1 MAELLPSNYITN
13 NSNSSNAYYD
23 RDSCLFSILLQYL
36 RTNQLVIDN
45 NDALIENLLN
55 ECDYYK
61 FNKLKSG
68 IINQKKNKQI
78 ITKSVKNLECLSNIL
93 SQGYSVTNIIPEKKD
108 GYIVMLKP
116 SIFKVIL

>member
-1 MAELLPSNYITN
+1 MAELLPFN
-13 NSNSSNAYYD
+13 NNNVYYD
-23 RDSCLFSILLQYL
+23 RDSGLFSILLQYL

-45 NDALIENLLN
+45 NDALIENLLS

-78 ITKSVKNLECLSNIL
+78 FAKSVKNLECLTNLL
-93 SQGYSVTNIIPEKKD
+93 SQGYTVTNIIPESGKD
-108 GYIVMLKP
+108 GNSGYIVLLKP
-116 SIFKVIL
+116 SIFKVKL